1 MLSRISIALFLLAAF
16 QFEAAAAPMLLCD
29 EGRVDSVL
37 CKEFKAALEAR
48 ADAQALKQKIQ
59 SVKNAPLDG
68 LLLDQINTG
77 YNKGEDLFES
87 EYFGDAARRFD
98 ASVEGYSRVL
108 TQYETLRDAKLLE
121 ADQLLD
127 ENQFDSALKAYR
139 LVENWQASDETREG
153 IELSMRGIKESSTLR
168 QIDKL
173 VEEKK
178 YSEASSLLSTISSQF
193 FSADKEQ
200 FQKKIGQGELDKS
213 RDLNLI
219 LGFKAS
225 TNDELQKARGYF
237 KKALTFDPNSQAAKD
252 GLNEVDTRLKT
263 IAINRHREQLELAQN
278 REDWLQAMRSAQSLL
293 EIDASFSEGS
303 SLVSR
308 FRELSEFEVELDFQ
322 LANPDRFGSKKVRE
336 HVKNLLFRYEELT
349 STGSVGGR
357 IADKNKMLG
366 LIFRR
371 TTEKQELVLISDNK
385 TFVKIV
391 PGQQLGQFKELIIN
405 IIPGQYRISG
415 RRPGYKEAVQNVSI
429 EPGGGPYQ
437 LTVISSERF

>member
-1 MLSRISIALFLLAAF
+1 
-16 QFEAAAAPMLLCD
+16 MLLCD
-29 EGRVDSVL
+29 EGRVDSIL
-37 CKEFKAALEAR
+37 CKEFKDALEAR
-48 ADAQALKQKIQ
+48 SDAQALKQRIL
-59 SVKNAPLDG
+59 SIKNAPLDG

-77 YNKGEDLFES
+77 YIKGEEDFES
-87 EYFGDAARRFD
+87 EYFGDAARRFE

-108 TQYETLRDAKLLE
+108 SQYEIIRENKLLE

-127 ENQFDSALKAYR
+127 EKQFDLALKAYR
-139 LVENWQASDETREG
+139 LVETWEASDDTKQG
-153 IELSMRGIKESSTLR
+153 IELANRGIKERSTLR

-173 VEEKK
+173 VEEEKF
-178 YSEASSLLSTISSQF
+178 SEASNLLNTISSPF
-193 FSADKEQ
+193 FSSDKKQ
-200 FQKKIGQGELDKS
+200 FQKEIGQGELDRKVQN
-213 RDLNLI
+213 NL
-219 LGFKAS
+219 LSGLRALSK
-225 TNDELQKARGYF
+225 DELQKARGYF

-252 GLNEVDTRLKT
+252 NLKEVDARLKT
-263 IAINRHREQLELAQN
+263 IVINRHREQLDLARN

-308 FRELSEFEVELDFQ
+308 FRELSEFEAELDFQ

-336 HVKNLLFRYEELT
+336 HVKNLLVRHAELI
-349 STGSVGGR
+349 GSGPVGDR
-357 IADKNKMLG
+357 ISNKNKMLG

-415 RRPGYKEAVQNVSI
+415 MRPGYKESVQNVSI